1 MNFMS
6 AFCFIFCKAILQP
19 PTMSSFS
26 GGNSSYGGGG
36 SSSKKNKG
44 ISGGGFQSLG
54 LSEPV
59 YRGVVKMGF
68 RIPTPVQRKSL
79 PVVLS
84 GSDTVVMART
94 GSGKT
99 AAFLIPV
106 LERLLASRG
115 DGGDASSGAGADR
128 NRSAGAVILSP
139 TRELSLQTL
148 RVCRTLSSLTDLKSI
163 GINGGESME
172 KQFSLLS
179 SRPDIVVATPGRL
192 AHHLSEIPDFHLK
205 QCEVVVFDEA
215 DRLFEMGFAMQIRQI
230 CSRMPGPESG
240 RQTLLFSATMPKVL
254 VEFTKSGIM
263 GEPEVVRLD
272 SEVSVSADLRC
283 GFITVRSGEKDA
295 ALLHLLR
302 DVLPSA
308 PTVGTSTQSEHDD
321 DADDDAANNNA
332 STRENN
338 KKKRGVMSNRLGLT
352 LIFAATRHHVD
363 YLTTLLNTAGLGLEA
378 TGIYGTM
385 DQVARKENLARFR
398 SGEKPILVV
407 TDVAAR
413 GIDVPLIDHVIH
425 YAFPPS
431 AKLFVHR
438 SGRAARAGRIGY
450 CWGIVDSEELP
461 YMVDLHVFLGRK
473 LSNGTVEKGDRN
485 EEEGGGDGS
494 SNEGDGEDGVDSEYL
509 TYTLAEMTPDMVHYG
524 CIPELTLVE
533 EVENVRRIADSELTG
548 SHDAEALRALTRVC
562 NNAMKQYRRSRPEA
576 SKAGVRRAK
585 QLLEGA
591 KDACGKRIGGG
602 ISPHPLLKL
611 IETKK
616 LLRSADSAGNDG
628 SGKSS
633 EQQVREKLDELRK
646 RDDFLRA
653 MNNFRPKETIFEA
666 FATGKEKAGGVHSQV
681 DRGRTDLLGKR
692 ADNKQAAFGAMK
704 SMRRQMKMAR
714 DKGSTLV
721 VAGSRNALALNGEEV
736 AEEDAIGVGGN
747 NKLEV
752 ELALGIS
759 TKNSVLGNSAP
770 VVPETKRRLSKAE
783 RKRLKNNPRATAEAV
798 SSNASAGP
806 TKKTKDKKDK
816 RGADFR
822 DAEYY
827 IDNEITLNPDAVER
841 SRQIEAA
848 MQPSASGDSKGLA
861 ASALKLEQ
869 SMLDIVGDERE
880 DLVKRQRMMRWD
892 KSKRKYVQTT
902 VGDALSGESRSKKIR
917 LESGQL
923 VESKKIKLGE
933 LYEKWQKKTNK
944 SVGRVGVFDDVTA
957 DDDGPGI
964 ALAKT
969 GKGGDRK
976 YDDGMGKKKS
986 AAEIR
991 KEREAK
997 DNMKRKNMKK
1007 EDRRR
1012 LERRDRND
1020 KNRLREEHMSKAA
1033 IKAANR
1039 GKKGPSGRWGKRR

>member
-1 MNFMS
+1 M
-6 AFCFIFCKAILQP
+6 A
-19 PTMSSFS
+19 
-26 GGNSSYGGGG
+26 GGGPS

-44 ISGGGFQSLG
+44 VSGGGFQSLG

-59 YRGVVKMGF
+59 YRGIVKMGF

-115 DGGDASSGAGADR
+115 GGGDESSRHHHHDGADR

-139 TRELSLQTL
+139 TRELSMQTL
-148 RVCRTLSSLTDLKSI
+148 RVCRTLSSLTNLKSI

-179 SRPDIVVATPGRL
+179 SRPDIIIATPGRL

-272 SEVSVSADLRC
+272 SEVSVSAELRC

-308 PTVGTSTQSEHDD
+308 PTVGAQSGHGMDDEDGGDD
-321 DADDDAANNNA
+321 DNA
-332 STRENN
+332 KRNPGKN

-363 YLTTLLNTAGLGLEA
+363 YLTTLLNTAGLGMEA

-450 CWGIVDSEELP
+450 CWGIVDPEELP
-461 YMVDLHVFLGRK
+461 YMVDLHVFLGRR
-473 LSNGTVEKGDRN
+473 LSNGTIEKDSKEADN
-485 EEEGGGDGS
+485 DDD
-494 SNEGDGEDGVDSEYL
+494 DGEESNGDVVGDDNEDDTDTESL
-509 TYTLAEMTPDMVHYG
+509 TYSLAEMTPDMVHYG

-533 EVENVRRIADSELTG
+533 EVENVRRIADSEMTG
-548 SHDAEALRALTRVC
+548 SHDAEALRALTR
-562 NNAMKQYRRSRPEA
+562 
-576 SKAGVRRAK
+576 
-585 QLLEGA
+585 
-591 KDACGKRIGGG
+591 
-602 ISPHPLLKL
+602 
-611 IETKK
+611 
-616 LLRSADSAGNDG
+616 
-628 SGKSS
+628 
-633 EQQVREKLDELRK
+633 
-646 RDDFLRA
+646 
-653 MNNFRPKETIFEA
+653 
-666 FATGKEKAGGVHSQV
+666 
-681 DRGRTDLLGKR
+681 
-692 ADNKQAAFGAMK
+692 
-704 SMRRQMKMAR
+704 
-714 DKGSTLV
+714 
-721 VAGSRNALALNGEEV
+721 
-736 AEEDAIGVGGN
+736 
-747 NKLEV
+747 
-752 ELALGIS
+752 
-759 TKNSVLGNSAP
+759 
-770 VVPETKRRLSKAE
+770 
-783 RKRLKNNPRATAEAV
+783 
-798 SSNASAGP
+798 
-806 TKKTKDKKDK
+806 
-816 RGADFR
+816 
-822 DAEYY
+822 
-827 IDNEITLNPDAVER
+827 
-841 SRQIEAA
+841 
-848 MQPSASGDSKGLA
+848 
-861 ASALKLEQ
+861 
-869 SMLDIVGDERE
+869 
-880 DLVKRQRMMRWD
+880 
-892 KSKRKYVQTT
+892 
-902 VGDALSGESRSKKIR
+902 
-917 LESGQL
+917 
-923 VESKKIKLGE
+923 
-933 LYEKWQKKTNK
+933 
-944 SVGRVGVFDDVTA
+944 
-957 DDDGPGI
+957 
-964 ALAKT
+964 
-969 GKGGDRK
+969 
-976 YDDGMGKKKS
+976 
-986 AAEIR
+986 
-991 KEREAK
+991 
-997 DNMKRKNMKK
+997 
-1007 EDRRR
+1007 
-1012 LERRDRND
+1012 
-1020 KNRLREEHMSKAA
+1020 
-1033 IKAANR
+1033 
-1039 GKKGPSGRWGKRR
+1039 